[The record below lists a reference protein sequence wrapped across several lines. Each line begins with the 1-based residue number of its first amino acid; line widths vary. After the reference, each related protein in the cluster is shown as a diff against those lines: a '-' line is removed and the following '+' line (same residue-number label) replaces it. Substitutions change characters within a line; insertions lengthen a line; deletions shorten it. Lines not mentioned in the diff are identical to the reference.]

1 MEEAPE
7 VVESWCGHPARPQP
21 RGWDR
26 RGTGPGTRENAG
38 AEVPGRCEVY
48 ALTTR
53 APVRAGRYRAPQS
66 WGKPGAGV
74 GGAGRR
80 PVSSAQ
86 QQTGALWA
94 SFLKSFA
101 LRHYSESRYKLRF

>member
-1 MEEAPE
+1 M
-7 VVESWCGHPARPQP
+7 VESWCGHPARPQP

-53 APVRAGRYRAPQS
+53 APVRAGRDRAPQS

-74 GGAGRR
+74 GAPDGGRAAPR
-80 PVSSAQ
+80 SSRQ
-86 QQTGALWA
+86 VLFGRL
-94 SFLKSFA
+94 S
-101 LRHYSESRYKLRF
+101 